1 MKFLIDNALSP
12 IIAKGLSQQGYDAV
26 HVRDYNLQ
34 NAPDKDIFVKAGD
47 EDRVIISA
55 DTDFGTLLALSQDSK
70 PSLILF
76 RRSTRHPKDQ
86 ASFLIANLPALEK
99 NLEGGCIIILEDTRI
114 RMRSLPITDDK
125 RAE

>member
-1 MKFLIDNALSP
+1 MRFLVDNALSP
-12 IIAKGLSQQGYDAV
+12 LVAARLCSHGHDAI
-26 HVRDYNLQ
+26 HVREYGMQSSSDQ
-34 NAPDKDIFVKAGD
+34 DIFKRAAID
-47 EDRVIISA
+47 NRILISA

-76 RRSTRHPKDQ
+76 RRSTRHPQDQ
-86 ASFLIANLPALEK
+86 ASFLIANLPALER